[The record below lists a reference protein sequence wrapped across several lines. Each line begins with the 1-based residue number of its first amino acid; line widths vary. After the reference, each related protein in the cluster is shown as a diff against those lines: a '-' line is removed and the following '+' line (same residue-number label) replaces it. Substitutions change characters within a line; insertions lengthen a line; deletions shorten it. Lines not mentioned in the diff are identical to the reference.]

1 MKTLTSARPK
11 LPIFWNWVSKNI
23 TDQQKCVGFQK
34 SRKSAKSLHPT
45 VHVREFYC
53 ISKSS
58 IFHPNKIYFCPLN
71 SSDTPKT
78 RLGLRQKIIP
88 KCYRQDLCAT
98 LRPQKSVWMGSFL
111 LKHLFAVWEI
121 WLRMSQTIARKVCQN
136 MTGVLAWF
144 FAYAI
149 TSRNW
154 NDFKQRRDFPRLSI
168 KQERNYN
175 LEDDFRI
182 LKAVW

>member
-23 TDQQKCVGFQK
+23 TDQQKCAGFQK

-58 IFHPNKIYFCPLN
+58 IFYPNKIYFCPLK

-98 LRPQKSVWMGSFL
+98 LRRKKVCEWEDFCWSIYLPCGRFHLAENVPDYSAKSVP
-111 LKHLFAVWEI
+111 KHDRRFSMVFCICNYLQELEWFQTTEG
-121 WLRMSQTIARKVCQN
+121 LSQTVNQ
-136 MTGVLAWF
+136 TGEKLQFW
-144 FAYAI
+144 
-149 TSRNW
+149 RW
-154 NDFKQRRDFPRLSI
+154 L
-168 KQERNYN
+168 
-175 LEDDFRI
+175 
-182 LKAVW
+182 

>member
-1 MKTLTSARPK
+1 MKALTSARPK

-23 TDQQKCVGFQK
+23 TDQQKCAGFQK
-34 SRKSAKSLHPT
+34 SRKSANHSTLQFMYENST
-45 VHVREFYC
+45 AYQRAAFFY
-53 ISKSS
+53 
-58 IFHPNKIYFCPLN
+58 PNKIYFCPLN

-88 KCYRQDLCAT
+88 KCYGQDLCAT
-98 LRPQKSVWMGSFL
+98 LRPQKSVRMGRFL